1 MFIGLLFFA
10 VILFCAVAFAAVKL
24 GESPDFKTAICE
36 TVTDFLRSLEDNSD
50 KQQSA
55 VLYPPPIDVVDW
67 LGYEQMLRPYFANI
81 VFSTFGI
88 DNGVIGAEYVIVP
101 SSNINAQLQKNILEK
116 RLRNYLLMALN
127 LPPQTAIV
135 TYAHLHGY
143 ILKVYYALNDIGV
156 NWIASQRI
164 NQRSMLTMRKK

>member
-1 MFIGLLFFA
+1 MFIGLLIFI
-10 VILFCAVAFAAVKL
+10 VVLLCAVAFAAVKL
-24 GESPDFKTAICE
+24 DESPDFKTAICE
-36 TVTDFLRSLEDNSD
+36 TVTDFMRSLTD
-50 KQQSA
+50 KSEKKQSA
-55 VLYPPPIDVVDW
+55 VLYPPPIDMVDW
-67 LGYEQMLRPYFANI
+67 LGYEQMLKPYFANI
-81 VFSTFGI
+81 VFSAFGI

-143 ILKVYYALNDIGV
+143 MLTVFYALNDTGA